1 MLVSLCHRFSIIPQ
15 LTLSSVI
22 PLSIS
27 FCVAMLRSSAQP
39 FLGPQILDALERQQG
54 TLFASLFTSTLV
66 PVFNLFQITK
76 IEVFESVVELN
87 ITKTVEVHM
96 DADDKKNKADSSAA
110 SLSPSQAD
118 TRELLDP
125 QVYKRPG

>member
-1 MLVSLCHRFSIIPQ
+1 
-15 LTLSSVI
+15 
-22 PLSIS
+22 
-27 FCVAMLRSSAQP
+27 MLRSDKTP
-39 FLGPQILDALERQQG
+39 FLGPQILNALERQQG

-76 IEVFESVVELN
+76 IEVFESPHELN

-96 DADDKKNKADSSAA
+96 DDNQKKKTADSSAA

-118 TRELLDP
+118 TRELLDR
-125 QVYKRPG
+125 QVYKRTS